1 MGAGLAR
8 FEWILIE
15 LIVLGVLIWQCV
27 SIRRAVRRDREA
39 AAKARQDAAPEP
51 PAD

>member
-15 LIVLGVLIWQCV
+15 IIVLGLLLWQWV

-39 AAKARQDAAPEP
+39 AAKEKLASAPKTLES
-51 PAD
+51 